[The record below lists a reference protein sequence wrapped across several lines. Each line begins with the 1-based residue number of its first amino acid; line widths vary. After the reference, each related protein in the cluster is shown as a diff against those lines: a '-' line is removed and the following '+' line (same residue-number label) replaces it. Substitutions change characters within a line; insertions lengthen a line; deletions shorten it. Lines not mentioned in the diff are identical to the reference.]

1 MISTRCLALGMALAL
16 AVPFGAVWAQQAPP
30 GGAPAPAQQPERPRQ
45 AQQAEQQGNPANQ
58 GRPPEMA
65 NSPLAP
71 HAPRLTVTQPDRI
84 PLDRLRVPEG
94 FRVEL
99 WAHGMPGARMMA
111 LGDNGTVF
119 VGTRAIGRV
128 YAVTD
133 QGGKRRVRTIL
144 QGLRQPNG
152 VAVKDGALTVV
163 GINRVLRWEGIEGRL
178 DNPGQPADLTQAF
191 GLPSDEHH
199 GWKFTTFGPDGRL
212 YMQVGA
218 PCNICEPDRD
228 RYALILSFRPDG
240 SGRRIEAKGIRN
252 SVGFDWHP
260 VTRELWATN
269 NGRDWAGNDTP
280 NDTPNDT
287 LHRIRRPGEDHGYP
301 YCAANWQD
309 PAIQPGRPCSEFQAP
324 AALLGPHV
332 GALGMRFYTGTMF
345 PEQYREQIFIA
356 RRGSWNREQMAGY
369 DVIVAEL
376 DAGGN
381 VTGLE
386 PFLTG
391 FLEEGANRFHG
402 RPVDVL
408 QLRDGSLLVSDEQNG
423 AIYRVTHR
431 R

>member
-1 MISTRCLALGMALAL
+1 MIRTRCLALGMALTL
-16 AVPFGAVWAQQAPP
+16 AVPFGAVWAQQGPP
-30 GGAPAPAQQPERPRQ
+30 GGAAAPAQQPERPRQ

-84 PLDRLRVPEG
+84 PLDRLKVPEG

-133 QGGKRRVRTIL
+133 QDGQRRVRTL
-144 QGLRQPNG
+144 AQGLRQPNG
-152 VAVKDGALTVV
+152 LAVKDGALTVV
-163 GINRVLRWEGIEGRL
+163 AINQVLRWDGIEGRL

-191 GLPSDEHH
+191 GLPNDEHH
-199 GWKFTTFGPDGRL
+199 GWKFTAFGPDGRL

-228 RYALILSFRPDG
+228 RYAVIISFRPDG
-240 SGRRIEAKGIRN
+240 SDRRIEARGVRN
-252 SVGFDWHP
+252 SVGMDHHP
-260 VTRELWATN
+260 RTRELWATN

-280 NDTPNDT
+280 HDT

-309 PAIQPGRPCSEFQAP
+309 PAIQPGRACSEFQAP

-332 GALGMRFYTGTMF
+332 GALGMRFYTVAMF
-345 PEQYREQIFIA
+345 PERYREQIFIA

-369 DVIVAEL
+369 DVVVARI
-376 DAGGN
+376 DADGN
-381 VTGLE
+381 VAGVE

-391 FLEEGANRFHG
+391 LLEEGANRFHG

-423 AIYRVTHR
+423 AIYRVSNQR
-431 R
+431 